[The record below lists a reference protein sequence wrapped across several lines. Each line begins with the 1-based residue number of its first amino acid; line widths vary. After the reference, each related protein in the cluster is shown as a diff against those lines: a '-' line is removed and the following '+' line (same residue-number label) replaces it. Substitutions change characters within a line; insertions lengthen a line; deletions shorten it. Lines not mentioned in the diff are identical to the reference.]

1 MYPTNGGTLSF
12 EGSAGQLL
20 SITNSLSGT
29 IYSVNDVSGIPSIE
43 VLDTGVVKLAQ
54 YNGLVGIGT
63 ADFSYVT
70 SDNTS
75 LGSGGN
81 AGFTNNKLFVNGSIQ
96 LLGNTDAIVFGRGTS
111 TFIKDEEIGFGWG
124 SGWYMQD
131 ASYLRVRNNKSVYST
146 GDARFAIMYDT
157 DNTGYYV
164 DPGSVSVFND
174 VRLNAGNLQIVSNNV
189 GRNTKWRQ
197 LEGSTDVGITFYNA
211 ADTWCMQLYANAG
224 SEYGF
229 LNGNSCT
236 KEDSVKNVYF
246 FKRRNVIINNSLNSS
261 KKIIKVH
268 SIKTEPFLIVSRRF
282 YFSGFVY
289 MRCQVYWKD
298 GPNRMMFELVMK
310 YTTTGKLLDKFTG
323 MYVVD

>member
-1 MYPTNGGTLSF
+1 MALTDKNILITPNIGAAGDPNIVFSGADSSTAAQNITLKTYPLSGGYLSF

-43 VLDTGVVKLAQ
+43 VLDTGVVKVAQ

-96 LLGNTDAIVFGRGTS
+96 LLGNADAIVFGRGTS

-124 SGWYMQD
+124 GGWYMQD

-174 VRLNAGNLQIVSNNV
+174 VRLNGGNVQLVSNNV
-189 GRNTKWRQ
+189 EIGRAH
-197 LEGSTDVGITFYNA
+197 V
-211 ADTWCMQLYANAG
+211 
-224 SEYGF
+224 
-229 LNGNSCT
+229 
-236 KEDSVKNVYF
+236 
-246 FKRRNVIINNSLNSS
+246 
-261 KKIIKVH
+261 
-268 SIKTEPFLIVSRRF
+268 
-282 YFSGFVY
+282 
-289 MRCQVYWKD
+289 
-298 GPNRMMFELVMK
+298 
-310 YTTTGKLLDKFTG
+310 
-323 MYVVD
+323 